1 MLHSTLITGSK
12 LRMFNYS
19 SRRVCPVYI
28 FSYNC
33 LYPFI
38 IACMCMQIFPCTCA
52 LLCLFAGV
60 GYEWWFVSLCVC
72 VSACLCAYTALW
84 LNFEHA
90 LTASF
95 LSFMSNAGAWF
106 PPHCWP
112 NSPVLDVWHFL
123 RHYLSI
129 CLDTWHQ
136 RQRSGNCYFQIA
148 LQIETEAWQ
157 QVRKEYKSKISCLHR
172 LLICSLY
179 WLLSF

>member
-1 MLHSTLITGSK
+1 
-12 LRMFNYS
+12 MF
-19 SRRVCPVYI
+19 VQCI
-28 FSYNC
+28 F
-33 LYPFI
+33 FHI
-38 IACMCMQIFPCTCA
+38 IACIRLLLLACA
-52 LLCLFAGV
+52 REYFHAHVHFCACLQ
-60 GYEWWFVSLCVC
+60 ELDMNDSLYLFVC

-95 LSFMSNAGAWF
+95 LGFMSNGGAWF

-136 RQRSGNCYFQIA
+136 RQRSGNCYSQIT

-157 QVRKEYKSKISCLHR
+157 QVRKEYKSKISSLYR